1 MNQTKD
7 RSNPPIEAIVVGA
20 SAGGVEALLRV
31 FGHLRKGFGLPI
43 LVVLHLPNERD
54 SQLASVLGHRLAV
67 PVEEARDKQDIA
79 PGTLYVATPGYH
91 LSVEA
96 DRCLSLSLEEP
107 VHHSRPSIDVLFE
120 SAADV
125 FGPGLLAI
133 LLTGGNQDGAA
144 GLAAVGAAGGITVVQ
159 DPAEAQA
166 PTMIHAALA
175 RGPVDHQLRLGAI
188 AGLLRRLRT
197 KGQRRG

>member
-20 SAGGVEALLRV
+20 SAGGVEALLRSSDTCA
-31 FGHLRKGFGLPI
+31 KA
-43 LVVLHLPNERD
+43 
-54 SQLASVLGHRLAV
+54 LACPSWWCCICRTSAKANWPVSSDIVLAV
-67 PVEEARDKQDIA
+67 PVEEARDKQDIV

-96 DRCLSLSLEEP
+96 DRSLSLSLEEP

-125 FGPGLLAI
+125 YGQKLLAVV
-133 LLTGGNQDGAA
+133 LTGANNDGAC
-144 GLAAVGAAGGITVVQ
+144 GLAKVRALGGITVVQ
-159 DPAEAQA
+159 DPGEAQVS
-166 PTMIHAALA
+166 TMPEAALA
-175 RGPVDHQLRLGAI
+175 LHEPDHILTLQGIGQLL
-188 AGLLRRLRT
+188 AGLE
-197 KGQRRG
+197 

>member
-20 SAGGVEALLRV
+20 SAGGVDALLRV
-31 FGHLRKGFGLPI
+31 FGHLRNGFGVPI
-43 LVVLHLPNERD
+43 LVVLHLPDERD
-54 SQLASVLGHRLAV
+54 SQLAHVFGHRLAV
-67 PVEEARDKQDIA
+67 PVEEARDKQDIV

-96 DRCLSLSLEEP
+96 DRSLSLSLEEP

-125 FGPGLLAI
+125 YGQKLLAVV
-133 LLTGGNQDGAA
+133 LTGANNDGAR
-144 GLAAVGAAGGITVVQ
+144 GLAKVSALGGITVVQ
-159 DPAEAQA
+159 DPGEAQVS
-166 PTMIHAALA
+166 TMPEAALA
-175 RGPVDHQLRLGAI
+175 LHEPDHILTLQGIGQLL
-188 AGLLRRLRT
+188 AGLE
-197 KGQRRG
+197 

>member
-96 DRCLSLSLEEP
+96 DRCLSLSLEDP

-125 FGPGLLAI
+125 YGEKLLAVV
-133 LLTGGNQDGAA
+133 LTGANGDGAR
-144 GLAAVGAAGGITVVQ
+144 GLAKVRALGGITVVQ
-159 DPAEAQA
+159 DPAEAQVA
-166 PTMIHAALA
+166 TMPEAALA
-175 RGPVDHQLRLGAI
+175 LHEPDHILTLQGIGQLL
-188 AGLLRRLRT
+188 AGLE
-197 KGQRRG
+197 

>member
-7 RSNPPIEAIVVGA
+7 RSRPAIEAIVVGA

-31 FGHLRKGFGLPI
+31 FGHLRKGFGVPV
-43 LVVLHLPNERD
+43 LVVLHLPDERD
-54 SQLASVLGHRLAV
+54 SQLASVFGHRLAV

-96 DRCLSLSLEEP
+96 DRSLSLSLEAP

-125 FGPGLLAI
+125 YGETLLAVV
-133 LLTGGNQDGAA
+133 LTGANDDGAR
-144 GLAAVGAAGGITVVQ
+144 GLARVKALGGITVVQ
-159 DPAEAQA
+159 DPVEAQVS
-166 PTMIHAALA
+166 TMPEAALA
-175 RGPVDHQLRLGAI
+175 LHEPDHILTLQGIGQLL
-188 AGLLRRLRT
+188 AGLE
-197 KGQRRG
+197 

>member
-43 LVVLHLPNERD
+43 VAVLHLPDERN

-96 DRCLSLSLEEP
+96 DRCLSLSLEDP

-125 FGPGLLAI
+125 YGEKLLAVV
-133 LLTGGNQDGAA
+133 LTGANGDGAR
-144 GLAAVGAAGGITVVQ
+144 GLAKVRALGGITVVQ
-159 DPAEAQA
+159 DPAEAQVA
-166 PTMIHAALA
+166 TMPEAALA
-175 RGPVDHQLRLGAI
+175 LHEPDHILTLQGIGQLL
-188 AGLLRRLRT
+188 AGLE
-197 KGQRRG
+197 

>member
-7 RSNPPIEAIVVGA
+7 RSNSPIEAIVVGA

-67 PVEEARDKQDIA
+67 PVAEARDKQDIA

-125 FGPGLLAI
+125 YGEKLLAVVM
-133 LLTGGNQDGAA
+133 TGANGDGAR
-144 GLAAVGAAGGITVVQ
+144 GLARVRALGGITVVQ
-159 DPAEAQA
+159 DPSEAQVA
-166 PTMIHAALA
+166 TMPEAALA
-175 RGPVDHQLRLGAI
+175 LHEPDHILTLQGIGQLL
-188 AGLLRRLRT
+188 AGLE
-197 KGQRRG
+197 

>member
-7 RSNPPIEAIVVGA
+7 RSRPPIEAIVVGA

-31 FGHLRKGFGLPI
+31 FGHLRRGFGVPI
-43 LVVLHLPNERD
+43 LVVLHLPDERD
-54 SQLASVLGHRLAV
+54 SQLASVFGHRLAV
-67 PVEEARDKQDIA
+67 PVEEARDKLDIV

-96 DRCLSLSLEEP
+96 DRSLSLSLEDP

-125 FGPGLLAI
+125 YGPALLAVV
-133 LLTGGNQDGAA
+133 LTGANDDGAR
-144 GLAAVGAAGGITVVQ
+144 GLAKVRALGGITVVQ
-159 DPAEAQA
+159 DPEEAQVS
-166 PTMIHAALA
+166 TMPEAALA
-175 RGPVDHQLRLGAI
+175 LHEPDHILTLQGIGQLL
-188 AGLLRRLRT
+188 AGLE
-197 KGQRRG
+197 

>member
-20 SAGGVEALLRV
+20 SAGGVEALLKV

-43 LVVLHLPNERD
+43 LVVLHLPDERD
-54 SQLASVLGHRLAV
+54 SQLAPVFGHRLAV
-67 PVEEARDKQDIA
+67 PVEEARDKQDIV

-96 DRCLSLSLEEP
+96 DRSLSLSLEEP

-125 FGPGLLAI
+125 YGQKLLAVV
-133 LLTGGNQDGAA
+133 LTGANNDGAR
-144 GLAAVGAAGGITVVQ
+144 GLAKVSALGGITVVQ
-159 DPAEAQA
+159 DPAEAQVA
-166 PTMIHAALA
+166 TMPEAALA
-175 RGPVDHQLRLGAI
+175 LHEPDHILTLQGIGQLL
-188 AGLLRRLRT
+188 AGLE
-197 KGQRRG
+197 